1 MMNAREGEF
10 DDPSLRAAVRRAVAG
25 QPAAAPPSLRLRVE
39 QLFETAAPI
48 AIAEGARAAAGG
60 RWPRWAGESR
70 AKTFA
75 AAAAALIAVVI
86 AGLQIWAYVGP
97 GDSAPALRPVV
108 FPVSVAAEM
117 IAAHDNCA
125 KLP

>member
-1 MMNAREGEF
+1 MNARDGEF

-39 QLFETAAPI
+39 ELFEVTAPI
-48 AIAEGARAAAGG
+48 AIAERAARSSLR
-60 RWPRWAGESR
+60 RWPRWEGESP

-86 AGLQIWAYVGP
+86 AGMQIWAYVGP
-97 GDSAPALRPVV
+97 GDQAPALRPVV

-117 IAAHDNCA
+117 VSAH
-125 KLP
+125 